1 MNLLET
7 LSLAL
12 SLECNLERKGEKII
26 AKPKANVTDE
36 LIGGIKENR
45 GSLIE
50 HLKKVEEEEGYALI
64 DAIARAGIELV
75 YDEEDNLKFA
85 KPSAAVMA
93 YGLRERIAK
102 FKPWLSGV
110 KKTRARGIKSEAEF
124 ILMARERFPD
134 REPYERPLSKEE
146 FFYGERKRWGE
157 SA

>member
-12 SLECNLERKGEKII
+12 SLECNLELKGEKII

-36 LIGGIKENR
+36 LRDGIKENR
-45 GSLIE
+45 DAMVE

-75 YDEEDNLKFA
+75 YDKEDNLKFA
-85 KPSAAVMA
+85 RPSAAVMA
-93 YGLRERIAK
+93 YGLRERIAR

-110 KKTRARGIKSEAEF
+110 KKAREEGIRSEAEF

-134 REPYERPLSKEE
+134 REPWERPLSKEE
-146 FFYGERKRWGE
+146 FFYGKRKRVG
-157 SA
+157 A